1 MGMDVKAERMKDM
14 NRNTNLNFFNNYNRG
29 IFYDTETMPQPSLTQ
44 DMVNQLYMEY
54 IRNANHTSM
63 ELAVM
68 QNQMQN
74 QINLLREKSFEAEE
88 LQKMKHDADIELEK
102 MKQEH
107 QEKMLKQKEAQA
119 EGMLRK
125 TMEYQNA
132 SSAIVA
138 DSQGFLC
145 VETRLSG
152 NKKEVSAPVLLIADL
167 SMIRMINCEN
177 HEPVAD
183 KLVWDHGE
191 KSFLLKLKS
200 SKNTAIEFSKKLEEY
215 GETIAVSSKRK
226 SMVAA
231 LIYAYLIK
239 HAKYDEVYS
248 HWGWNKTDKGWIFVF
263 DGPTEDDMKGAKTY
277 D

>member
-1 MGMDVKAERMKDM
+1 MGMGVKAERMKDM
-14 NRNTNLNFFNNYNRG
+14 NHNTNLNSYSNLNRG
-29 IFYDTETMPQPSLTQ
+29 IFYDTENMPQPSLTQ
-44 DMVNQLYMEY
+44 DMVNKLYMEY
-54 IRNANHTSM
+54 ICNANHTSM

-74 QINLLREKSFEAEE
+74 QINLLRERSFEAEE

-107 QEKMLKQKEAQA
+107 QEKMLKLKEAQA

-125 TMEYQNA
+125 TLEYQNA

-145 VETRLSG
+145 VETRLPD

-167 SMIRMINCEN
+167 SMIRMIDCET

-191 KSFLLKLKS
+191 KSFLLKK
-200 SKNTAIEFSKKLEEY
+200 SKNKAIEFSKKLEEY

-226 SMVAA
+226 SMVATM
-231 LIYAYLIK
+231 IYAYLIK

-263 DGPTEDDMKGAKTY
+263 DEPTEDDMKGVKTY